1 MKFFDTNVLF
11 NNLGGSNTASSN
23 TAVAQFA
30 FDENNRFSWAS
41 DGQGTD
47 GTSITLDRVLAA
59 GATINRIFVKN
70 TNISNLSVLV
80 DVGSGFVTL
89 SSATSF
95 TLIKSSAGD
104 HYYFEL
110 DNAITIDSIRITGS
124 NTITANE
131 EKSVGQVLAFNEL
144 GQIEYNDDIQPKRTR
159 SQVISKLNT
168 GKVDVIN
175 KGRSFGFKIKL
186 KSHYNSSD
194 NTIINTLLQREREVW
209 VWINDNN
216 ESIMKMIQEPFRF
229 GDVYKMSF
237 QKNDTMRYTNN
248 AFFSGVDVTFDFI
261 EVS

>member
-11 NNLGGSNTASSN
+11 NNLGGSSTSSSN
-23 TAVAQFA
+23 TAVAQYA
-30 FDENNRFSWAS
+30 FDENNRFSWSS

-47 GTSITLDRVLAA
+47 GTSITLDRTLSSN
-59 GATINRIFVKN
+59 ATINRIFIKD
-70 TNISNLSVLV
+70 TNISNLLILV
-80 DVGSGFVTL
+80 NVGAGFVSL
-89 SSATSF
+89 SAAT
-95 TLIKSSAGD
+95 TYTEIKSDLGD

-110 DNAITIDSIRITGS
+110 DNQISIEAIRITGS
-124 NTITANE
+124 NTITANQ
-131 EKSVGQVLAFNEL
+131 EKSVNQVLAFNEL

-186 KSHYNSSD
+186 KSHYNSTE
-194 NTIINTLLQREREVW
+194 NNIINTLLQREREVW

-216 ESIMKMIQEPFRF
+216 ESIMTMKQEPFRF

-237 QKNDTMRYTNN
+237 QKNDTVKYTNN
-248 AFFSGVDVTFDFI
+248 AFFSGIDVTFDFI